1 MTGDEF
7 TEVYDTRTGFT
18 SRVPKHWVGDPV
30 LGRFIQVTAEQREL
44 DGARA
49 AQEQADAE
57 EAEAAAAAEMAETT
71 VPDDSVAVEV
81 PVVAERPDE
90 EWTAERIKAY
100 ADGAD
105 IDLTGAKGSK
115 AEMVA
120 RITEV
125 LDAPVELTDPNP
137 DGTESS
143 DETPATGDEEN

>member
-1 MTGDEF
+1 MDDF
-7 TEVYDTRTGFT
+7 TEVYDIRTGIKT
-18 SRVPKHWVGDPV
+18 RVPRDWVGHPV
-30 LGRFIQVTAEQREL
+30 LGRHIAVTAGQREL

-57 EAEAAAAAEMAETT
+57 EAAAAAEMAEPT
-71 VPDDSVAVEV
+71 VPDDSVAVAV

-90 EWTAERIKAY
+90 SWTADRIKAY
-100 ADGAD
+100 ADGAG

-125 LDAPVELTDPNP
+125 LDAPVELADPNP
-137 DGTESS
+137 DGTEPT
-143 DETPATGDEEN
+143 DETPAAGDEEN